1 VAAVAKGAIA
11 KAQTDVNLQGVSL
24 HLAVQPNLPLVLGD
38 PDRLI
43 QAFQNLLNNAIK
55 FSPSGGEVRVHL
67 EEHPDYI
74 QVAVSDKGI
83 GIAQEQLDRIFDRFY
98 QVDGSA
104 TRRFEGTGLGLAIT
118 KRIVEAHGGRIWVK
132 SRMGKGSTFFFTL
145 PKSRQ
150 A

>member
-1 VAAVAKGAIA
+1 
-11 KAQTDVNLQGVSL
+11 
-24 HLAVQPNLPLVLGD
+24 
-38 PDRLI
+38 
-43 QAFQNLLNNAIK
+43 LLNNAIK

-104 TRRFEGTGLGLAIT
+104 TRCFEGTGLGLAIT